1 MSSDEVRRTSE
12 WSSEKRLICGTI
24 KLSNEW
30 MGGCGYEW
38 WGVIVCVYLLT
49 RSEAVEREQV
59 LRTRA
64 MRERDETRNIVRYY
78 RYTLLRIRLPDGL
91 LLQGKNLCCIFFT
104 WAVTKGEYRAVSV
117 TEQSLRQLGH
127 CSWITWLHVSTLW
140 TKSLESLLIHLHC
153 CTQLHS
159 LVCKFGIKYW
169 ICEVPKI
176 SL

>member
-1 MSSDEVRRTSE
+1 MKYVVQVSEVVKKDWFVAPSNYLMNGWVGVGMSGEVWLCVFTS
-12 WSSEKRLICGTI
+12 WP
-24 KLSNEW
+24 
-30 MGGCGYEW
+30 
-38 WGVIVCVYLLT
+38 

-104 WAVTKGEYRAVSV
+104 WAVMMTKGEYRAVSV

-169 ICEVPKI
+169 VCEVPKI